1 MPRGAT
7 HIEMG
12 GDTRRHFMRAFIAA
26 VGVAILLA
34 IGASFGFS
42 LLQETSA
49 DAYHTGAARLDSQ
62 ESVNN
67 YGRQG

>member
-1 MPRGAT
+1 
-7 HIEMG
+7 
-12 GDTRRHFMRAFIAA
+12 MRVFLAA

-34 IGASFGFS
+34 IGASFSLS
-42 LLQETSA
+42 LLQEPAA
-49 DAYHTGAARLDSQ
+49 DAYHTGAARLDQQ